1 MAIRGARAR
10 SGSLTP
16 HLIVPD
22 AAEAMDFYRRAFG
35 PIELYRSELPAGGGL
50 HIHLR
55 VADTLVM
62 LTDEMTPPENEES
75 INSQIVLRAPQSL
88 GGNSV
93 LLQLTV
99 EDADEVYRRA
109 LDAGATPTLPLSDTF
124 WGDRYGWVTDP
135 LGHIWEIS
143 APLEELTPEQVQER
157 MLALGR
163 GHTGAEG
170 T

>member
-1 MAIRGARAR
+1 
-10 SGSLTP
+10 
-16 HLIVPD
+16 
-22 AAEAMDFYRRAFG
+22 MDFYRRAFG
-35 PIELYRSELPAGGGL
+35 AIELYRSELPGGGGL
-50 HIHLR
+50 HIHLQ

-62 LTDEMTPPENEES
+62 LTDEMTAPENDES

-99 EDADEVYRRA
+99 EDADQAYQRA
-109 LDAGATPTLPLSDTF
+109 LDAGATPTLPLSNTF

-135 LGHIWEIS
+135 LGHIWGIS

-157 MLALGR
+157 MMALGR
-163 GHTGAEG
+163 GQTGAEG
-170 T
+170 I

>member
-1 MAIRGARAR
+1 
-10 SGSLTP
+10 
-16 HLIVPD
+16 
-22 AAEAMDFYRRAFG
+22 MDFYRRAFG
-35 PIELYRSELPAGGGL
+35 AIELYRSELPSGGGL
-50 HIHLR
+50 HIHLQ

-62 LTDEMTPPENEES
+62 LTDEMTAPENDES

-99 EDADEVYRRA
+99 EDADEIYQRA
-109 LDAGATPTLPLSDTF
+109 LDAGATPALPLSDTF

-163 GHTGAEG
+163 SHTGAEG
-170 T
+170 I